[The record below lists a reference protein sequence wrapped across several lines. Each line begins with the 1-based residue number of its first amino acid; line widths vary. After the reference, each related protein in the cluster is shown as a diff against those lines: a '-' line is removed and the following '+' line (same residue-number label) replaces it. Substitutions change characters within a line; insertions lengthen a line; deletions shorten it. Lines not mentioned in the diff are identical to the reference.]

1 MPTCRKLYI
10 LVITILAFYAALF
23 LPLTA
28 AAQSSTGLPTQRE
41 GQVLQNAPPP
51 IKAVGEGNQYYL
63 GQANELLMRVN
74 VWGRVERPGQYFVPA
89 TTDLITLI
97 SAAGG
102 PQSRSRLTDV
112 RVVRGGTGTTS
123 EVIEVNIKKYLKTG
137 DKRLIPSLKP
147 EDTVIVSGSAWQL
160 FSEVVSVGGGLALL
174 ANIYYVIF
182 IAKR

>member
-1 MPTCRKLYI
+1 MPNCRIVYI
-10 LVITILAFYAALF
+10 VAVSFLAFHVALF
-23 LPLTA
+23 LPITA
-28 AAQSSTGLPTQRE
+28 IAQTTPTYPTQQE
-41 GQVLQNAPPP
+41 GRVIQNAPPP

-63 GQANELLMRVN
+63 GEANELLMRVN

-102 PQSRSRLTDV
+102 PQARSRLTDV
-112 RVVRGGTGTTS
+112 RVVRGGTGNSS
-123 EVIEVNIKKYLKTG
+123 EVIEVNLKKYLKTG

-160 FSEVVSVGGGLALL
+160 LTEVLTVAGGLALI
-174 ANIYYVIF
+174 ANVYYLVF